1 MITWTG
7 DTMSRMIFAAALAA
21 IAAMPQGAAAAR
33 PEHGAVVDGRALELG
48 VLQQGKG
55 GGKQDDGGGRA
66 QGGGN
71 DRGGRDEARPSGE
84 RRQGGGQSA
93 RTERRQQPDRAESS
107 RGRASSSETRGNGSS
122 GGRSD
127 DARESRGNGSSSSA
141 SSRSERGSSS
151 ASSRGENGSG
161 NGASSA
167 SSRSENGAAN
177 RASNATTGAA
187 RASDGRGR
195 RDRLSGQALQARIN
209 ELPQGL
215 RRMATSGRPS
225 ERMAVGAIA
234 RGRARG
240 LDADAFDVR
249 SDGGRLRV
257 LNRSGLLLLDLDD
270 DRARDLGAW
279 RLRRLGDRQPT
290 GNAPAFCR
298 SGAGHPVHGRQ
309 WCLDK
314 GFGLGSRNGTVWSRG
329 GIDDVIW
336 RRRTDDR
343 LDRGGLAGVLG
354 DVIFGRL
361 ALQAITLGYDQP
373 LVGFWVAQPEGP
385 RILRVHSGDYEV
397 AEFVDTDR
405 DDRADVLYVVQP
417 VW

>member
-1 MITWTG
+1 MN
-7 DTMSRMIFAAALAA
+7 RMISAAVLAA
-21 IAAMPQGAAAAR
+21 IAAIPQGAVAAR
-33 PEHGAVVDGRALELG
+33 ADGAVHVASVEGRAAELGARG

-55 GGKQDDGGGRA
+55 GGKQEEGGGQRETR
-66 QGGGN
+66 GSGN
-71 DRGGRDEARPSGE
+71 GRDEARPSGE

-93 RTERRQQPDRAESS
+93 RTTERREQSSDRAESG
-107 RGRASSSETRGNGSS
+107 RGH
-122 GGRSD
+122 
-127 DARESRGNGSSSSA
+127 GSSSSA
-141 SSRSERGSSS
+141 SETRRGNESAGGRSNAAREER
-151 ASSRGENGSG
+151 G
-161 NGASSA
+161 NGASSSSSANARSERGKGA
-167 SSRSENGAAN
+167 SSGSERGGAADV
-177 RASNATTGAA
+177 RANATTGAA
-187 RASDGRGR
+187 TRASGPR
-195 RDRLSGQALQARIN
+195 RDRLSDEQLQARIA

-215 RRMATSGRPS
+215 RRMATSSRAS

-234 RGRARG
+234 RAHARRQN
-240 LDADAFDVR
+240 ADAFDVR

-257 LNRSGLLLLDLDD
+257 LNRSGQLLFDLDD
-270 DRARDLGAW
+270 DRARDLGSW

-290 GNAPAFCR
+290 ANAPAFCR
-298 SGAGHPVHGRQ
+298 SGEGHPVHGRQ

-314 GFGLGSRNGTVWSRG
+314 GFGLGSRAGTVWSRG
-329 GIDDVIW
+329 GIEDVIW

-354 DVIFGRL
+354 DVVLGRL

-397 AEFVDTDR
+397 AEFVDTNR